1 MSVSPQVISKKSLQ
15 PVFRE
20 KVSADTKRNPKKR
33 PSPLSI
39 RLTDNERSELKRL
52 AGGKSLAGY
61 VRQRLFE
68 NSNAVKTPKTRKPSI
83 LDHKSLA
90 RVLRALGA
98 ADAIKTIGDLRIAY
112 DENMLLLSEEAEIAV
127 LHACRNINSMRQDL
141 ISALGLEPKV

>member
-1 MSVSPQVISKKSLQ
+1 MSVSPQVFSKKSIQ

-61 VRQRLFE
+61 VRQSLFE
-68 NSNAVKTPKTRKPSI
+68 NSNVVKTPKARKPTI
-83 LDHKSLA
+83 RDHKSLA

-98 ADAIKTIGDLRIAY
+98 ADTIKTIGDLRIAY
-112 DENMLLLSEEAEIAV
+112 DDNMLLLSEEAEIAV
-127 LHACRNINSMRQDL
+127 LHACCDINTMRQDL
-141 ISALGLEPKV
+141 ISALGLKPKV